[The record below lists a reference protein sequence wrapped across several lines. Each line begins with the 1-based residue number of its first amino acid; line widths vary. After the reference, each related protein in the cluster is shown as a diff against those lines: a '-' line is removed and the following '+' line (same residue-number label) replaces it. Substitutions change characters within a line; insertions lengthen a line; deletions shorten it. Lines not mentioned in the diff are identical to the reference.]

1 MPTSASAD
9 LISTGNAFFVT
20 CEKKSGDFFGGVCV
34 GYVMG
39 LSTMI
44 TPNLNATAADFMAQ
58 RKLAYCTPDGVT
70 NGQYLDVVLDFL
82 RRNPKHRHQYMPSI
96 FVVAM
101 SEAFPCKDG
110 TYATFRDNGYQ
121 VKPGPRP
128 Q

>member
-1 MPTSASAD
+1 M
-9 LISTGNAFFVT
+9 V
-20 CEKKSGDFFGGVCV
+20 
-34 GYVMG
+34 
-39 LSTMI
+39 
-44 TPNLNATAADFMAQ
+44 TPNLDAKPIDYIEG
-58 RKLAYCTPDGVT
+58 RKLAYCIPTGIT

-82 RRNPKHRHQYMPSI
+82 RRNPRHRHQYMPAV

-110 TYATFRDNGYQ
+110 TYAIFRDNGYQ